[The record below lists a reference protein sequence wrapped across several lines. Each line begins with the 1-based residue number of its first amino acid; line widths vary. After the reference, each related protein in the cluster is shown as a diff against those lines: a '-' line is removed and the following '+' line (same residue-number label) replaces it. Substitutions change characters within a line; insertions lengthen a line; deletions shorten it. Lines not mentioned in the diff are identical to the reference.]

1 MNETALILDAQNG
14 DLDAYNSLVLNYQDQ
29 AYNIAYRIMGD
40 VDSAADATQ
49 DAFIS
54 AYRAIGQFKGGSF
67 KSWLFRII
75 TNQCYD
81 ELRKRRR
88 RPQTSL
94 DALYTEQSSSDL
106 ALHSHQENPER
117 FTIRR
122 ELQRAIKSCLDE
134 LPEEQKTIAIL
145 SDIEGF
151 NYLEISE
158 ISGIALGTVKSRLS
172 RARLKLRG
180 CLQGFG
186 ELIPEQYRQ

>member
-1 MNETALILDAQNG
+1 MNEAALIHDAQKG
-14 DLDAYNSLVLNYQDQ
+14 DLDAYNTLVLHYQEQ

-54 AYRAIGQFKGGSF
+54 AYRAIRQFKGGSF

-75 TNQCYD
+75 TNECYD
-81 ELRKRRR
+81 ELRKKRR

-94 DALYTEQSSSDL
+94 DALYTEHTSPDL
-106 ALHSHQENPER
+106 ALHTHQENPEK

-122 ELQRAIKSCLDE
+122 ELQRAIKVCLDT
-134 LPEEQKTIAIL
+134 LPDDQKAIAIL

-158 ISGIALGTVKSRLS
+158 IVGVALGTVKSRLS

-186 ELIPEQYRQ
+186 ELIPEEYRQ